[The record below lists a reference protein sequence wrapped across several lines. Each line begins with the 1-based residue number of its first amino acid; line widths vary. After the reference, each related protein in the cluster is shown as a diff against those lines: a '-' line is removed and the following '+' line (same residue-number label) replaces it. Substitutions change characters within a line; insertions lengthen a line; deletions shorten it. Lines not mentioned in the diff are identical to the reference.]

1 MFPGNFTPFSP
12 ITAPIMNPVA
22 EPQAS
27 MQNQQHLPPLHSS
40 FQASQQPASQAGA
53 QNQYQG
59 MMQPGMQPTVHTM
72 VPKHSTEEAPG
83 APTGDIMLPVQPIM
97 TEKIAKKPI
106 PEEHAILKITFEGL
120 IQRCMTAAT
129 DPQTKRKLD
138 DANKRLES
146 LYNKLRDEVLSP
158 AIIGGLHNIARSI
171 ESRNYTEGL
180 SIHTHIVSTSNFSE
194 ISAFMPVLKVVLTQ
208 ANKLGV

>member
-1 MFPGNFTPFSP
+1 
-12 ITAPIMNPVA
+12 MNPVA

-83 APTGDIMLPVQPIM
+83 APTGDIMLVQEFFLCFIPIRVLHM
-97 TEKIAKKPI
+97 GSPW
-106 PEEHAILKITFEGL
+106 LKL
-120 IQRCMTAAT
+120 IYLFS
-129 DPQTKRKLD
+129 PSKLD
-138 DANKRLES
+138 PK
-146 LYNKLRDEVLSP
+146 
-158 AIIGGLHNIARSI
+158 
-171 ESRNYTEGL
+171 
-180 SIHTHIVSTSNFSE
+180 
-194 ISAFMPVLKVVLTQ
+194 
-208 ANKLGV
+208 